1 MLFYKE
7 LYFDKECSVKKR
19 KIIWKLRKNSG
30 IVNVYLITNA
40 QATDLFDIVH
50 ASVLKQSYF
59 QSQEIVILGIA
70 TSKEHA
76 VQIVTRMVNDFSSQ
90 YQTIDFKKDLFSQP
104 DNFGKKLQKY
114 KIVAE

>member
-1 MLFYKE
+1 M
-7 LYFDKECSVKKR
+7 
-19 KIIWKLRKNSG
+19 
-30 IVNVYLITNA
+30 
-40 QATDLFDIVH
+40 
-50 ASVLKQSYF
+50 
-59 QSQEIVILGIA
+59 A

-90 YQTIDFKKDLFSQP
+90 YQTIDFKNDLFSQL

>member
-59 QSQEIVILGIA
+59 QKQEIMILGIA
-70 TSKEHA
+70 NSKEQA
-76 VQIVTRMVNDFSSQ
+76 VRITTRMVNDFLGQ
-90 YQTIDFKKDLFSQP
+90 YQTIDFKKDLFSQTE
-104 DNFGKKLQKY
+104 NFGEKLQTY
-114 KIVAE
+114 KIVSE